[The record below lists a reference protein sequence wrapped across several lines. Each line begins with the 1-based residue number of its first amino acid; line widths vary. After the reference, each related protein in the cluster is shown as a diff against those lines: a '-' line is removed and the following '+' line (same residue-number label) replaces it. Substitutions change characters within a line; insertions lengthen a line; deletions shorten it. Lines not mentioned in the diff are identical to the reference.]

1 VTLSRRRFLGA
12 STAAMIGG
20 KFGDSKVM
28 ASGMAQ
34 TGARS
39 KPALASVKALVF
51 DTFGTV
57 VDWRSSVTQEVEQL
71 AKRKG
76 LKLDAAKFADA
87 WRAGYAPSMNRVRTG
102 ELPWTKL
109 DRLHRMT
116 LERLLIDFDIAGL
129 SEAETDALNRA
140 WHRLRPWPDAVKG
153 LTRMK
158 KTFIIAPLSN
168 GNISLMT
175 NLAKHAGLPWDC
187 ILGAELARHYKPDRE
202 VYQSAADFLDLRVDQ
217 VMMVAAHLGDLRAAK
232 DLGLRT
238 AFVTRPF
245 EFGPDRT
252 PDLQP
257 DASVDLAAKDFN
269 DLAGQLGV

>member
-1 VTLSRRRFLGA
+1 MTINVTSRRNFMRT
-12 STAAMIGG
+12 SVVAMIG
-20 KFGDSKVM
+20 SEY
-28 ASGMAQ
+28 
-34 TGARS
+34 GARYAS
-39 KPALASVKALVF
+39 ASSQGQSAGQSRPEFTSVKALVF

-116 LERLLIDFDIAGL
+116 LERLLTDFDIAGL

-168 GNISLMT
+168 G
-175 NLAKHAGLPWDC
+175 K
-187 ILGAELARHYKPDRE
+187 
-202 VYQSAADFLDLRVDQ
+202 
-217 VMMVAAHLGDLRAAK
+217 
-232 DLGLRT
+232 
-238 AFVTRPF
+238 
-245 EFGPDRT
+245 
-252 PDLQP
+252 
-257 DASVDLAAKDFN
+257 
-269 DLAGQLGV
+269 